1 MQLGGQAYT
10 SSLQCARHLLET
22 EGLRGVTRGLGATM
36 IREVPGNALFF
47 RWARGQCCWECCCCP
62 CCCRCPCRCS

>member
-1 MQLGGQAYT
+1 MQTGRHSHAT
-10 SSLQCARHLLET
+10 SLQCARHLLET

-47 RWARGQCCWECCCCP
+47 RWVNAVGCGAGCWGLEP
-62 CCCRCPCRCS
+62 WLLGPGL